1 MPGLG
6 AAADPSFD
14 RYARMVRRT
23 LDVPVALVSLIE
35 DDRQVFPGAQ
45 GLPEPWQSTRETPL
59 THSFCQY
66 VVTDQ
71 RPLVVAD
78 ARTDG
83 RVSDNLAIPDLG
95 VVAYAGWP
103 VTDHL
108 GQTIGSLCAIDK
120 LPRQWSEYE
129 LQGLADLAAA
139 CSAEISERVLRRL
152 TDEEAGRTRDLL
164 ERSSVLLALS
174 DGLFGSS
181 TLEELAIAIEQVGHD
196 QLGCKRAGIWLRPPD
211 VRDSRHV
218 DVPVLR
224 FQENARSAWPRAT
237 IYADMRVDGTNP
249 IGEAFQLRQPLF
261 FATHQD
267 QNDRYAPHLLSH
279 AEEAGGRAF
288 LPLAVEHQVLGT
300 LVLTWQQP
308 RQFTEDDR
316 ITMTA
321 MSTYCAQAVQRA
333 MLLEE
338 REQAAITLQ
347 NAALSELPEPR
358 GLQLAARYRPAGA
371 WAQVGGDWYDAV
383 VLPSGSTA
391 LMIGDVVGHDVDA
404 AAAMTQLRSTLR
416 TLSWALHEPPGRVVA
431 LLEEALP
438 SLGMDV
444 LASLVHLR
452 LTPASDHWLAEWT
465 NAGHP
470 APLVVDADGRA
481 HWLDREHP
489 DVLLGVGTEP
499 RSEQSSEL
507 APGSRVLLYTDG
519 LVERRGEHLDEGL
532 SRLAETAVRHRDL
545 DPDAWLDAIME
556 DLLDEDPLDD
566 VAVLAVLAEPFGD
579 H

>member
-1 MPGLG
+1 VVPGLG
-6 AAADPSFD
+6 ASADPSFD

-45 GLPEPWQSTRETPL
+45 GLPEPWQTLRETPL
-59 THSFCQY
+59 SHSFCQH
-66 VVTDQ
+66 VVADE

-78 ARTDG
+78 ARLDS
-83 RVSDNLAIPDLG
+83 RVSDNLAVPDLG

-108 GQTIGSLCAIDK
+108 GRTIGSLCAIDK

-152 TDEEAGRTRDLL
+152 TAEEAGRTRDLL

-181 TLEELAIAIEQVGHD
+181 TLSELAIAIEQVGRD

-211 VRDSRHV
+211 VRESRHV
-218 DVPVLR
+218 DVAHLV
-224 FQENARSAWPRAT
+224 FQENEQTVWERAT
-237 IYADMRVDGTNP
+237 IYADMAVDGTNP

-261 FATHQD
+261 FATHRA
-267 QNDRYAPHLLSH
+267 QNDRYEPHLTSH

-308 RQFTEDDR
+308 RDFTEDDR

-347 NAALSELPEPR
+347 NAALTELPAPP
-358 GLQLAARYRPAGA
+358 GLQLAARYRPAGT
-371 WAQVGGDWYDAV
+371 WAQVGGDWYDAL

-391 LMIGDVVGHDVDA
+391 LVIGDVVGHDVDA
-404 AAAMTQLRSTLR
+404 AAAMTQVRSTLR
-416 TLSWALHEPPGRVVA
+416 TLSWAIDEPPGQLVSR
-431 LLEEALP
+431 LDEALP
-438 SLGMDV
+438 SLGVDV

-452 LTPASDHWLAEWT
+452 LTPDADRWLAEWT

-470 APLVVDADGRA
+470 APLVVDPDGTTR
-481 HWLDREHP
+481 WLDVDAPDLIVGVAPVPRE
-489 DVLLGVGTEP
+489 
-499 RSEQSSEL
+499 EQTAEL
-507 APGSRVLLYTDG
+507 RVGSRLLLFTDG
-519 LVERRGEHLDEGL
+519 LVERRGEDIEHSLA
-532 SRLAETAVRHRDL
+532 RLAEVAARHRDL
-545 DPDAWLDAIME
+545 PPEAWIDAIMA
-556 DLLDEDPLDD
+556 DLLDEAPPDD
-566 VAVLAVLAEPFGD
+566 VAVLAVLATDER
-579 H
+579 